1 MNIFFIGVVVSI
13 LVYIVVGIWAGRS
26 VKDVNDYYVSG
37 RNAPTILIAG
47 TLFASMLSVN
57 GFMGDQ
63 GNTARAFVQYMDSD
77 REYTAD
83 DKLYMRE
90 AHFVIAIG
98 PGEGRTMSEIARE
111 MNVTQGAVSQI
122 ASRLEKKGYV
132 CRRKN
137 EENKRQIIAFLTEKG
152 EQFYT
157 EHQRYDES
165 MHRQMDEIALNRFN
179 EEELQCIFEYEQI
192 MEMLLKEEALTRHLT
207 EKSKN

>member
-1 MNIFFIGVVVSI
+1 MHCSSSSLNLFRAISSI
-13 LVYIVVGIWAGRS
+13 CLC
-26 VKDVNDYYVSG
+26 
-37 RNAPTILIAG
+37 IL
-47 TLFASMLSVN
+47 SSY
-57 GFMGDQ
+57 
-63 GNTARAFVQYMDSD
+63 RW
-77 REYTAD
+77 
-83 DKLYMRE
+83 
-90 AHFVIAIG
+90 
-98 PGEGRTMSEIARE
+98 
-111 MNVTQGAVSQI
+111 
-122 ASRLEKKGYV
+122 
-132 CRRKN
+132 KN